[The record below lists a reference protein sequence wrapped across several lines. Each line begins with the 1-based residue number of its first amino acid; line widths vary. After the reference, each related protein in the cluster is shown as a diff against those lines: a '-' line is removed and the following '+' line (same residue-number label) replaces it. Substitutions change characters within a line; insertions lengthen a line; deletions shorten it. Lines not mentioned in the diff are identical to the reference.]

1 MNKMAP
7 GSPGRLFADLDE
19 QMKRMESR
27 NSPII
32 GWTINLDEMYR
43 RQMIPR
49 KKAYAVMVE
58 KEILKLEAL

>member
-1 MNKMAP
+1 M
-7 GSPGRLFADLDE
+7 FANPDE
-19 QMKRMESR
+19 QMKRMESW